1 MIDSHLHVWDPAQ
14 LAYPWLAE
22 EPTLRRSFLVTDL
35 DTGGHEI
42 DGLIVVEAGCDDG
55 RRELVWLTQL
65 AERWPLIVGV
75 VVQVPLDLGPP
86 AFAAIAAAARH
97 QLTVG
102 VRRNV
107 QDEGPGF
114 MLAQPMVEGVR
125 RLARHQLRFDACIR
139 QHQINELT
147 ELVDQCPEVIF
158 VLDHLGKPAIG
169 QRRAQSW
176 FTEIAA
182 LAKRPNV
189 VAKLSGLTTEADH
202 ARWQP
207 SEILPYLRH
216 AIDVFGPQ
224 RCMFGSDWPVAT
236 LATTYSRWVELVI
249 DATAD
254 LTRADRSAIFND
266 TALRIYNKTDR
277 GAAHD

>member
-1 MIDSHLHVWDPAQ
+1 MIDSHLHLWHPDQ
-14 LAYPWLAE
+14 LPYAWLAE
-22 EPTLRRSFLVTDL
+22 EPTLGRSFLVTDL

-55 RRELVWLTQL
+55 RRELAWLVQL
-65 AERWPLIVGV
+65 AERWPLILGV

-125 RLARHQLRFDACIR
+125 RLARHQLRFDACVR

-147 ELVDQCPEVIF
+147 ELVDRCPEVIF

-236 LATTYSRWVELVI
+236 LATTYRQWIELVI

-254 LTRADRSAIFND
+254 LTTAERSAIFND
-266 TALRIYNKTDR
+266 TARRIYTRTNQER
-277 GAAHD
+277 GT

>member
-1 MIDSHLHVWDPAQ
+1 MIDSHLHLWHPDQ
-14 LAYPWLAE
+14 LPYAWLAE
-22 EPTLRRSFLVTDL
+22 EPTLGRSFLVTDL

-55 RRELVWLTQL
+55 RRELAWLVQL
-65 AERWPLIVGV
+65 AERWPLILGV
-75 VVQVPLDLGPP
+75 VVQVPLDLGPS

-125 RLARHQLRFDACIR
+125 RLARYQLRFDACIR

-147 ELVDQCPEVIF
+147 ELVDRCPEVIF

-236 LATTYSRWVELVI
+236 LATTYRQWIELVV
-249 DATAD
+249 DVTAD
-254 LTRADRSAIFND
+254 LTRAERSAIFDD
-266 TALRIYNKTDR
+266 TARRIYTR
-277 GAAHD
+277 TTQELGT

>member
-1 MIDSHLHVWDPAQ
+1 MIDSHLHLWDPAE
-14 LAYPWLAE
+14 LAYTWLSD
-22 EPTLRRSFLVTDL
+22 EPTLGRSFLLTDL

-42 DGLIVVEAGCDDG
+42 DGVIVVEAGCDDG
-55 RRELVWLTQL
+55 PRELAWLTQL

-75 VVQVPLDLGPP
+75 VVQVPLDLGPS

-97 QLTVG
+97 PLTVG

-125 RLARHQLRFDACIR
+125 RLARYQLRFDACVR
-139 QHQINELT
+139 EHQIKELS
-147 ELVDQCPEVIF
+147 ELVDRCPEVIF

-169 QRRAQSW
+169 QLRGQYW
-176 FTEIAA
+176 FTELAA

-207 SEILPYLRH
+207 SQILPYLRH

-236 LATTYSRWVELVI
+236 LATTYRQWIELVI

-254 LTRADRSAIFND
+254 LTKAERSAIFDD
-266 TALRIYNKTDR
+266 TARRIYTKTDQER
-277 GAAHD
+277 GT